1 MNLRSWQRVKSIV
14 ADALELPE
22 TERKAF
28 VRRASGDDAIL
39 LREAD
44 SLLEKSGERVENF
57 ADDLSSTLVGA
68 EASARANER
77 LGAYEIVREL
87 GRGGMGV
94 VYLARRADET
104 FEKQVAIKI
113 LKRGTDTDEVLRR
126 FRAERQ
132 ILARLEHPNIARLL
146 DAGTTEDG
154 LPYFVMERIEGV
166 PITDFYNSRGL
177 KNDERVRL
185 FLQVCDAIQFAH
197 RNLIVHRD
205 IKPGNILMT
214 AEGQPKL
221 LDFGIAKLLEA
232 EGETVLVTIENRQRL
247 TPGYASPEQV
257 RGEAITTVSDVY
269 SLGALLHE
277 LLTGKSPHR
286 FATATPSPTELQRV
300 IAEQEIS
307 RTNLTSDLD
316 NILRTALRK
325 EPERRYSGVTA
336 FSDDLRRYL
345 EGRPVQA
352 RPSTLAYR
360 ASKFIARNKL
370 GVAAAIL
377 LLLTLL
383 GGMAATAR
391 QAAIAQRR
399 FNDVRKLA
407 HAVVFDYHDLVA
419 PLRGATPVRERL
431 VKDAIEYLDNLSREA
446 GADRGLLREMATAYD
461 KVGRVQGNSYFPNLG
476 DTEGALRSYRRSL
489 ELRERLL
496 ARAPHDH
503 ELQDEVAKS
512 YAGVGDVLYSK
523 DDLRGALASYEK
535 GVEVRLAGLRAA
547 GDDILPYQLELVV
560 LYSRIGDV
568 KGMEQY
574 ANLGDTAGALASLRQ
589 ALEILERLQR
599 DHPENSDVND
609 QLANALTHAG
619 MLACTA
625 GDAASGLAMERR
637 ALELVEK
644 LAATNP
650 NSQSFEMSVLVAKHW
665 LRLALEDHGKTD
677 EAIAISR
684 QVVDDLQR
692 LSQGDPKN
700 IQVRRNL
707 AVARDAL
714 GKQLL
719 VTGDHGGALE
729 AHREA
734 LASFEQ
740 LANENGLGE
749 FKADIALSTW
759 RTGRAHA
766 VGSDQTAAIEYY
778 RKALALRE
786 PVIASDSAN
795 SRARDDV
802 ASIYVD
808 LGRAL
813 AATKDFAG
821 AEEAFRKA
829 LPLAE
834 MISAQAPTS
843 ARLRAHL
850 AHAYAEAG
858 RAALAAGDTDET
870 RVRLGKSH
878 EIWSELREKGIV
890 LPADATKPEEVAREL
905 EKL

>member
-1 MNLRSWQRVKSIV
+1 M
-14 ADALELPE
+14 
-22 TERKAF
+22 
-28 VRRASGDDAIL
+28 
-39 LREAD
+39 
-44 SLLEKSGERVENF
+44 
-57 ADDLSSTLVGA
+57 GA
-68 EASARANER
+68 
-77 LGAYEIVREL
+77 
-87 GRGGMGV
+87 

-146 DAGTTEDG
+146 DAGTTVDG

-166 PITDFYNSRGL
+166 PITDFCNERGL
-177 KNDERVRL
+177 KSEERVRL
-185 FLQVCDAIQFAH
+185 FLQVCEAIQFAH

-205 IKPGNILMT
+205 IKPGNILVT

-277 LLTGKSPHR
+277 MLTGKSPHR
-286 FATATPSPTELQRV
+286 FATSTPSPTELQRV
-300 IAEQEIS
+300 IAEQEIPRS
-307 RTNLTSDLD
+307 DLPVDLD

-336 FSDDLRRYL
+336 FGDDLRRYL

-352 RPSTLAYR
+352 RPATVGYR

-383 GGMAATAR
+383 GGIAATAR

-431 VKDAIEYLDNLSREA
+431 VKDALEYLDNLSREA
-446 GADRGLLREMATAYD
+446 GDDRGLLREMATAYD
-461 KVGRVQGNSYFPNLG
+461 KVGRVQGNSYFANLG
-476 DTEGALRSYRRSL
+476 DTTGALRSYRRSL
-489 ELRERLL
+489 EIREQLL
-496 ARAPHDH
+496 ARDPRNH

-512 YAGVGDVLYSK
+512 YAGMGDVLYSK

-535 GVEVRLAGLRAA
+535 GVEVRRAGLNAA
-547 GDDILPYQLELVV
+547 GDDIQYQLELVV

-574 ANLGDTAGALASLRQ
+574 ANLGDTAGALASLRE
-589 ALEILERLQR
+589 ALEILERLSR
-599 DHPENSDVND
+599 DHPDDADVND

-619 MLACTA
+619 MLACTT
-625 GDAASGLAMERR
+625 GETASGLAMERR

-644 LAATNP
+644 LAAANP
-650 NSQSFEMSVLVAKHW
+650 NSQAYEMSVLVTKHW
-665 LRLALEDHGKTD
+665 LRLALDDHGNTE

-684 QVVDDLQR
+684 QVINDLEHV
-692 LSQGDPKN
+692 LQGDPKN
-700 IQVRRNL
+700 IQLRRNL
-707 AVARDAL
+707 AVAHDAL
-714 GKQLL
+714 GKELL
-719 VTGDHGGALE
+719 KLGDATGALE
-729 AHREA
+729 QHGQA
-734 LASFEQ
+734 LAALEQ
-740 LANENGLGE
+740 LNRENGLKE
-749 FKADIALSTW
+749 FIADVALAAW
-759 RTGRAHA
+759 RSGRAHA
-766 VGSDQTAAIEYY
+766 VNGDHSVAIENYQ
-778 RKALALRE
+778 KALELRE
-786 PVIASDSAN
+786 PAIAGGSAN

-808 LGRAL
+808 LGKAR
-813 AATKDFAG
+813 AATKDFAA
-821 AEEAFRKA
+821 AEEAFGKA

-834 MISAQAPTS
+834 MISANAPTS

-850 AHAYAEAG
+850 ADAFAEAG
-858 RAALAAGDTDET
+858 RAAVQAGKAEEA
-870 RVRLGKSH
+870 RARLKQSH
-878 EIWSELREKGIV
+878 RLWSELREKQAVIPV
-890 LPADATKPEEVAREL
+890 DA
-905 EKL
+905 